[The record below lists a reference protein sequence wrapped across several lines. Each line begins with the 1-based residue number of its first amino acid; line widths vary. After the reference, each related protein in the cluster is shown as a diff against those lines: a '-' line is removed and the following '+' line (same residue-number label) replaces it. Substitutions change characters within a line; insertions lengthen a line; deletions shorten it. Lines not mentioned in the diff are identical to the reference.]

1 MTGSRWAAL
10 AAAAAAL
17 FLGSWTLLHQLWY
30 RNAGEIVDT
39 PGYEIYADEIA
50 SGQVPYR
57 DFSVEYPPGALLP
70 MLAPKL
76 NASRGDFGEYG
87 HTFEKWMAGAGV
99 LMTLLAALALA
110 ALRPPPL
117 RAVAA
122 MTLVGAS
129 PLLLGNIMLSRF
141 DLWVAALTVG
151 ALAALLWE
159 RRATSAIVLGA
170 AIATKLF
177 PAVLCPIGL
186 AWIWLRH
193 GRRAALVWILQV
205 VAVCAI
211 VFGPFIAVAPGGIEH
226 SFTSQLDRP
235 LQLESLAG
243 AILIVVH
250 DTAGTTLHVFTTMS
264 QNLSGPGAHLGAV
277 LSSVLQIVALVTVWI
292 LYASGPQTRERLVL
306 YSAAAVA
313 AFVAFGKVLSPQYL
327 MWLVPLVPLVR
338 SRLTQLVL
346 VAGLVLTQ
354 IEFPARYWELA
365 TDLRPSIAG
374 VVLARDVALV
384 VLLALLL
391 HEPRLERVE

>member
-1 MTGSRWAAL
+1 VTRVRWVVL
-10 AAAAAAL
+10 AGAAAAL

-39 PGYEIYADEIA
+39 PGYEKYADAIA

-76 NASRGDFGEYG
+76 NAPRGDFGEYG
-87 HTFEKWMAGAGV
+87 HTFEKWMAAAGEV
-99 LMTLLAALALA
+99 MVLLASLALA

-129 PLLLGNIMLSRF
+129 PLLLGNLMLSRF

-159 RRATSAIVLGA
+159 RRTTSAVVLGA
-170 AIATKLF
+170 AISTKLF
-177 PAVLCPIGL
+177 PAVLCPIGVT
-186 AWIWLRH
+186 WIWRRH
-193 GRRAALVWILQV
+193 GRRAALVWLLQV
-205 VAVCAI
+205 VAVCAV
-211 VFGPFIAVAPGGIEH
+211 VFGPFIAVAPGGVGH
-226 SFTSQLDRP
+226 SFALQIDRP

-243 AILIVVH
+243 AVLIALH
-250 DTAGTTLHVFTTMS
+250 NAAGTTLHVFSTMS

-277 LSSVLQIVALVTVWI
+277 LSSVAQVAALAAVWVA
-292 LYASGPQTRERLVL
+292 YVRGPQTGERLVL
-306 YSAAAVA
+306 YSAAAVV

-327 MWLVPLVPLVR
+327 VWLIPLVPLVR
-338 SRLTQLVL
+338 SRLTQLLL

-354 IEFPARYWELA
+354 IEFPARYWTFA
-365 TDLRPSIAG
+365 NDLRPSIAA
-374 VVLARDVALV
+374 VVLARDLVLVA
-384 VLLALLL
+384 LLALLL
-391 HEPRLERVE
+391 FEPGRERVE

>member
-1 MTGSRWAAL
+1 MTRPRWAVL

-39 PGYEIYADEIA
+39 PGYETYADEIA

-76 NASRGDFGEYG
+76 NAPRGDFGEYG

-110 ALRPPPL
+110 ALRPAPL

-122 MTLVGAS
+122 MTLVGGS
-129 PLLLGNIMLSRF
+129 PMLLGDLMLSRF

-151 ALAALLWE
+151 AVAALLWE
-159 RRATSAIVLGA
+159 RRATSAVVLGA

-186 AWIWLRH
+186 AWMWRRH
-193 GRRAALVWILQV
+193 GRRAALVWLLQV
-205 VAVCAI
+205 VAVCAV
-211 VFGPFIAVAPGGIEH
+211 VFGPFVAVAPGGVEQ

-243 AILIVVH
+243 AVLIALH
-250 DTAGTTLHVFTTMS
+250 NDAGTTLHVFTTMS
-264 QNLSGPGAHLGAV
+264 QNLSGPGAHLAAI
-277 LSSVLQIVALVTVWI
+277 LSSVVQVGALVAVWI
-292 LYASGPQTRERLVL
+292 LYARGPQTRERLVL
-306 YSAAAVA
+306 HAAAAVV
-313 AFVAFGKVLSPQYL
+313 AFAAFGKVLSPQYL
-327 MWLVPLVPLVR
+327 VWLVPLVPLVR
-338 SRLTQLVL
+338 SRLAQVLL

-365 TDLRPSIAG
+365 NGLRPSIAA
-374 VVLARDVALV
+374 VVLARDLVLVALF
-384 VLLALLL
+384 ASLL
-391 HEPRLERVE
+391 HEPGRERVE